1 MDDALD
7 LPETPQ
13 PRDTRAPA
21 YRVLARKYRPQTFK
35 DLRGQDA
42 LVRTLTNAITAGRVA
57 QAFILTGVRGVG
69 KTTTARIVARALN
82 CIGPDGTGGMTTEPC
97 GVCANCTAIAADR
110 HVDVIEMDAASR
122 TGVDDIREI
131 IEGVRYTPVQARYK
145 VYIIDEVHMLSRN
158 AFNAL
163 LKTLEEPPPHVKFI
177 FATTEIRKVPVT
189 VLSRCQRFD
198 LKRIEARVLHGLFT
212 DVLAAETVVAEPDSV
227 ALIARAADGSAR
239 DGLSLLDQA
248 IAMSATGDG
257 PVRMETAVV
266 QSMLGMTD
274 RTRVIDL
281 FAAMAKGDPTT
292 ALGILDDLIRGGG
305 DPVAILNDLLDF
317 THLIT
322 RGKLLPDVLADTSLP
337 EAERT
342 TGKELAESLPMPVLS
357 RAWQML
363 LKGVSEVQSAP
374 RAETALE
381 MVLIRLM
388 HAAHLPPPGEI
399 IAKLEKGGI
408 PAAAGSQDAASPG
421 RSATSARADAA
432 PGLRPAPPAP
442 GPAYA
447 PTTAPAGGA
456 PAAVSPAPLAPSAPP
471 ARAVND
477 TGFAATAGATDPA
490 PDLDGPPPS
499 PPLLDPEGEPPQL
512 EPMPTGFRALVAL
525 FRDRGEPLVYDFLY
539 RSSHLVAYQ
548 PGRIELR
555 LGGNPPPDFVQKV
568 MASLQDWTGHRW
580 VVTVSSEPGDPPL
593 RAQDRAEEEARLA
606 RARANP
612 VVQAVM
618 ARFPDARILS
628 VRNPLADAAAL
639 DSTGGAQQ
647 ESGLDDGAAPGDG
660 PTVPDPDELPDDAD
674 DLL

>member
-1 MDDALD
+1 MNDALD

-13 PRDTRAPA
+13 PRGQHAPA
-21 YRVLARKYRPQTFK
+21 YRVLARKYRPQTFA

-82 CIGPDGTGGMTTEPC
+82 CVGPDGTGGMTTEPC

-122 TGVDDIREI
+122 TGVDDVREI
-131 IEGVRYTPVQARYK
+131 IEGVRYAPVQARYK

-198 LKRIEARVLHGLFT
+198 LKRIEASVLHGLCT
-212 DVLAAETVVAEPDSV
+212 DVLAAEAVTAEPEAV

-248 IAMSATGDG
+248 IAMSAIGGD
-257 PVRMETAVV
+257 PARIETAVV
-266 QSMLGMTD
+266 QSMLGMAD

-281 FAAMAKGDPTT
+281 FAMTVKGDAAA
-292 ALGILDDLIRGGG
+292 ALGILDDLHRGGG
-305 DPVAILNDLLDF
+305 DPIAILNDLLDF
-317 THLIT
+317 AHLIT
-322 RGKLLPDVLADTSLP
+322 RGKLLPDVLSDPSLP

-342 TGKELAESLPMPVLS
+342 TGRDLAESLTMPVLS

-374 RAETALE
+374 RAEAALE

-399 IAKLEKGGI
+399 IAKLEKGELSTSAGG
-408 PAAAGSQDAASPG
+408 PTAAAPGEPAASP
-421 RSATSARADAA
+421 RAQAG
-432 PGLRPAPPAP
+432 PVLRPAPPSPP
-442 GPAYA
+442 GA
-447 PTTAPAGGA
+447 
-456 PAAVSPAPLAPSAPP
+456 SAPSTAQSSGMAAARAQSGPP
-471 ARAVND
+471 ARAVNE
-477 TGFAATAGATDPA
+477 TGLAAAASAVDPV
-490 PDLDGPPPS
+490 PSVDGPPPA
-499 PPLLDPEGEPPQL
+499 PPLLGPEGEPPQL
-512 EPMPTGFRALVAL
+512 EPMPSSFRALVDL

-539 RSSHLVAYQ
+539 RGSHLVAYQ

-555 LGGNPPPDFVQKV
+555 LDRNPPPQFVQKV
-568 MASLQDWTGHRW
+568 MTSLQDWTGHRW
-580 VVTVSSEPGDPPL
+580 VVTVSGAPGEPPL
-593 RAQDRAEEEARLA
+593 RAQDREEEAARLA
-606 RARANP
+606 QAKANP
-612 VVQAVM
+612 IVQAVM
-618 ARFPDARILS
+618 EAFPNARILA

-639 DSTGGAQQ
+639 DTAGDPQQ
-647 ESGLDDGAAPGDG
+647 VIGLDDGAELGDI
-660 PTVPDPDELPDDAD
+660 PAAPDPDELPDDAD